1 MTSKDLAL
9 TELFMARY
17 VALVDGRPDA
27 FGIVVPD
34 LPGCTSGGATVR
46 AALRNAVEAVTLWIE
61 DALADGE
68 KIPISRSAE
77 KLRSDPAVA
86 AALADGG
93 ILIRVPLT
101 R

>member
-1 MTSKDLAL
+1 MTIKGLAL

-17 VALVDGRPDA
+17 VALVDGRPGA
-27 FGIVVPD
+27 VGVVVPD
-34 LPGCTSGGATVR
+34 LPGCTSGGATVD
-46 AALRNAVEAVTLWIE
+46 AALRNAVEAIMLWTE

-68 KIPISRSAE
+68 KIPNPRSAE
-77 KLRSDPAVA
+77 KLRNEPTVA
-86 AALADGG
+86 AALAQGA